1 MVTYMR
7 MYGYKINDNVSNAC
21 LKIVM
26 IFIRIWWISRRT
38 SEAKPSRIYIRKV
51 SWRQYNEDSRKLW
64 CKISKDFKGVRW
76 MPWRYQPKKD
86 AVSCDKLRRGASN
99 LRPVDFRMGEPGS
112 GYALSP
118 IPLSMRRAPGEL
130 KHLITQRKSNQ
141 TRFS

>member
-1 MVTYMR
+1 
-7 MYGYKINDNVSNAC
+7 MYLMHVNKI
-21 LKIVM
+21 L
-26 IFIRIWWISRRT
+26 
-38 SEAKPSRIYIRKV
+38 
-51 SWRQYNEDSRKLW
+51 
-64 CKISKDFKGVRW
+64 SKDFKGVRW

-99 LRPVDFRMGEPGS
+99 LRPVDFLMGEPGS

-130 KHLITQRKSNQ
+130 KHLITRRKSNQ

>member
-1 MVTYMR
+1 MVTYMK
-7 MYGYKINDNVSNAC
+7 MYGYKINDNVSNAW
-21 LKIVM
+21 LKIKL
-26 IFIRIWWISRRT
+26 IFVRIWWISRRT
-38 SEAKPSRIYIRKV
+38 NEAKSPRICIRKM
-51 SWRQYNEDSRKLW
+51 SWVQYNEDSRKLW
-64 CKISKDFKGVRW
+64 RKISKDFKGVRR

-99 LRPVDFRMGEPGS
+99 LWPVDFRMGEPGS
-112 GYALSP
+112 GYALLP